1 MLTTTTHKKPY
12 GLEGDSSSSSSSS
25 NESMPCN
32 VSESDYHAS
41 YKNFLTIGQVKSSLD
56 NRSTSK
62 LSSSFSAE
70 RIAEQPANGV
80 KQDTASCLENLSDEN
95 EEL

>member
-1 MLTTTTHKKPY
+1 MIQTESNDQILNNLMLTTTTRNNIPY
-12 GLEGDSSSSSSSS
+12 GEGDSSSSSS

-62 LSSSFSAE
+62 LSSSFSAD
-70 RIAEQPANGV
+70 RITKE
-80 KQDTASCLENLSDEN
+80 D
-95 EEL
+95 